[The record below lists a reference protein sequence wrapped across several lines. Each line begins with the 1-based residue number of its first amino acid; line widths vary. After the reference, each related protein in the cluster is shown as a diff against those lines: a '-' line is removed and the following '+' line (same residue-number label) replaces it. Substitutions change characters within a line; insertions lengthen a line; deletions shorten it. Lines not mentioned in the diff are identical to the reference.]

1 VSESDTS
8 KPVIEEIGLTSAA
21 DPAPTLDMSPEAVR
35 ARRGRNIAIAVGL
48 GVFVVLVF
56 IVTLVRLKG
65 NVGQDLF

>member
-1 VSESDTS
+1 MSEPETP
-8 KPVIEEIGLTSAA
+8 KPVIEEIGLSSGD
-21 DPAPTLDMSPEAVR
+21 DPAPRLDMSPEAVR